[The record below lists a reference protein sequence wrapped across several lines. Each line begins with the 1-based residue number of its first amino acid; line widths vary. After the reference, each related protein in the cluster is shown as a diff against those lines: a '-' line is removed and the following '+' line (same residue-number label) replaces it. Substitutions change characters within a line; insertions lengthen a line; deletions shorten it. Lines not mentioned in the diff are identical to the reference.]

1 MRKLSVTL
9 LLCILAT
16 ALFAQVQTA
25 IFAGPQI
32 SSVKYTIQSK
42 KQEPGHKY
50 GFQAGVLVKVPFENK
65 LYFAP
70 AVFYSMKGYKVDLS
84 LPSFPPDT
92 LAIDNDTRLHTF
104 ELAPLL
110 QYDFSTQPNH
120 FFVKLGPSLDI
131 QLFGK
136 EKFNRSNQTTIEQDM
151 VFSFTRYGRFA
162 ASLIMQLG
170 YETGSGLI
178 IFAQYN
184 HGMGSMNNADFGPRI
199 WHRAY
204 GISLGKYLNRK
215 K

>member
-16 ALFAQVQTA
+16 TLFAQVQTA
-25 IFAGPQI
+25 FFAGPQI

-42 KQEPGHKY
+42 KQEAGNKY
-50 GFQAGVLVKVPFENK
+50 GFQAGAMVKVPFENN

-84 LPSFPPDT
+84 LPSYPPDT

-110 QYDFSTQPNH
+110 QYDFSSRPDH

-131 QLFGK
+131 QLFGT
-136 EKFNRSNQTTIEQDM
+136 EKFNRSNQTTVEQDM

-199 WHRAY
+199 WHRVY
-204 GISLGKYLNRK
+204 GISFGKYLNRK